1 MILFLTI
8 AILLISILIVSKFK
22 QKKEA
27 AFPKEYL
34 EMMRNRPRSTNY

>member
-8 AILLISILIVSKFK
+8 AILLLSIVVVSKFK
-22 QKKEA
+22 QKKES

-34 EMMRNRPRSTNY
+34 EAMRNRPRSTNY